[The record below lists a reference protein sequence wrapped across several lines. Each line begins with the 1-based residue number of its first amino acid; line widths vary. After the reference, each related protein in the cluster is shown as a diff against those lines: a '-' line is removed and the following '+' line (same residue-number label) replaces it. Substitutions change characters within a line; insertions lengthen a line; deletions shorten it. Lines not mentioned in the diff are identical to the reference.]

1 MEEDQRVDLCSENNR
16 YQFNDFNLL
25 RDSVS
30 AYRLAEITPFVQM
43 RMSKEK
49 PSPLQVLYDSAR
61 DLNKTSSTD
70 ELDIEMEGFTD
81 NAVSDFN

>member
-1 MEEDQRVDLCSENNR
+1 
-16 YQFNDFNLL
+16 
-25 RDSVS
+25 
-30 AYRLAEITPFVQM
+30 M
-43 RMSKEK
+43 RMSIEK